1 MAISFSPLREVA
13 LRTEGYQPGDLET
26 LVERAISHAE
36 LRTLNPM
43 GSLSLM
49 SVDSD
54 PLLSESPKSKIRSH
68 DTSLSSPEKEPT
80 GMDIPSTQQG
90 CSSPHFALSSSP
102 SQVSSPTGAASS
114 PRLIRAATPTRL
126 PPLQQAATP
135 PLSSQVATP
144 PPQRK
149 LIDPGGGVL
158 PSFGR
163 TDSSQTVIY
172 VGDPSLSFRKIH
184 SLSHMTLSER
194 DFFAALEGF
203 IPVSLRGLPLHS
215 AGSVDFSH
223 IGGLKNIK
231 ETLTETLSW
240 PSKVVASFI
249 MYVHRVLTTLGS
261 FLYSNSVLISWR
273 GTCSTHILWSIY

>member
-1 MAISFSPLREVA
+1 MYISPFPPLREVA

-36 LRTLNPM
+36 LRTLNPS

-49 SVDSD
+49 FMDSD
-54 PLLSESPKSKIRSH
+54 LPLSESPKRKVRSH
-68 DTSLSSPEKEPT
+68 DTSLSSPEKDPT
-80 GMDIPSTQQG
+80 GIDIPSSVQQG
-90 CSSPHFALSSSP
+90 HSSPHFALSSSP
-102 SQVSSPTGAASS
+102 TQVTSPTGAASS

-126 PPLQQAATP
+126 PSSQQASPSPHST
-135 PLSSQVATP
+135 TP

-149 LIDPGGGVL
+149 LIDLGGGPQ

-163 TDSSQTVIY
+163 TDSAQTVIY
-172 VGDPSLSFRKIH
+172 VGDPVLSFRKVH

-194 DFFAALEGF
+194 DFLEALEGF
-203 IPVSLRGLPLHS
+203 VPVSLRGLPLHS

-223 IGGLKNIK
+223 IGGLENVK

-240 PSKVVASFI
+240 PSKVHT
-249 MYVHRVLTTLGS
+249 Y
-261 FLYSNSVLISWR
+261 
-273 GTCSTHILWSIY
+273 